1 MVRSLFFFED
11 FFLIIFFFIPD
22 IVFFIFLYQR
32 WQYKVDKK
40 RVNEFGFSAEMEE
53 EAKMKVVPAVGNSVP
68 VVENSV
74 PVVEKTE
81 DEKKDD

>member
-1 MVRSLFFFED
+1 M
-11 FFLIIFFFIPD
+11 FLNFLYFLD

-53 EAKMKVVPAVGNSVP
+53 EAKMKVVPAVA
-68 VVENSV
+68 NSV

-81 DEKKDD
+81 VEKKDD